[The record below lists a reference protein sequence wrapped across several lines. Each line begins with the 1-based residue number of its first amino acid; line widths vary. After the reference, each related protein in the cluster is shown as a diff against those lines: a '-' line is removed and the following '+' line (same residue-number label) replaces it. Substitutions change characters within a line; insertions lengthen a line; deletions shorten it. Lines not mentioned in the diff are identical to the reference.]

1 MESSTVVALNQAVAV
16 AMLEGARRGL
26 ELVEALGR
34 SGSLDEYLFFHSTRA
49 ELLRRVDRRE
59 EARLAY
65 LRALELAGNAAE
77 RRFLQNRL
85 LLFQ

>member
-1 MESSTVVALNQAVAV
+1 VVALNQAVAV
-16 AMLEGARRGL
+16 AMLEGAWRGL

-49 ELLRRVDRRE
+49 ELLRRADRRQ

-85 LLFQ
+85 RLFQ